1 MERAAFKTRDL
12 YSTRFS
18 IRKARFAFV
27 VMVRKTLLVADEI
40 RLRIDARR
48 ACHDRRFAWKREL
61 FGCRLDKLHLRVAD
75 DLYPPEP

>member
-27 VMVRKTLLVADEI
+27 VMVRKTL

>member
-40 RLRIDARR
+40 RLRIDASGGYGLLL
-48 ACHDRRFAWKREL
+48 CIESGT
-61 FGCRLDKLHLRVAD
+61 FGARYSVGDVGGD
-75 DLYPPEP
+75 VSFP